1 MNCQSGY
8 LFGAVGF
15 GVGFHI
21 VCLSKVE
28 RVAIEVAFATVDQ
41 PDVRGSKPHNR
52 DPSGAASHDE
62 RQSGGRDERLSPYSE
77 ADVCLAMQ
85 N

>member
-1 MNCQSGY
+1 VNCQSGY

-28 RVAIEVAFATVDQ
+28 RVAIEVALATVDQ
-41 PDVRGSKPHNR
+41 PDVRVE
-52 DPSGAASHDE
+52 AA
-62 RQSGGRDERLSPYSE
+62 
-77 ADVCLAMQ
+77 
-85 N
+85 

>member
-28 RVAIEVAFATVDQ
+28 RVAIEVALATVDQ
-41 PDVRGSKPHNR
+41 PDVPGRSRIIVIRRELPHTTN
-52 DPSGAASHDE
+52 AS
-62 RQSGGRDERLSPYSE
+62 
-77 ADVCLAMQ
+77 LAEGM
-85 N
+85 NA